1 MRKSYSFLYSG
12 FTFLALFL
20 VFSIVLKLVDYR
32 AIGPMGTFV
41 GLASLNEE
49 FAQQLPFNVTWFTIS
64 EICGYLNLLV
74 AASFAITGLVQFIK
88 RRNFFKVDTE
98 IRYLGYLYVV
108 VILFYLFFD
117 RFVINYRPILEA
129 DGTLEASFPS
139 SHTLLTISI
148 MASAAF
154 IISRVFPKRSK
165 AKGILSFLCMFVLA
179 LSVVSRTLS
188 GVHWITD
195 VFGGILLGCAVSFV
209 FAGFIF
215 RLDEEEEYL

>member
-1 MRKSYSFLYSG
+1 MRKSYSYLYTG

-20 VFSIVLKLVDYR
+20 IFSIILKLADYR
-32 AIGPMGTFV
+32 AIGPLGTYV
-41 GLASLNEE
+41 GLATINESV
-49 FAQQLPFNVTWFTIS
+49 AQQLPFNSTWFTIS
-64 EICGYLNLLV
+64 EVCGYLNLVV
-74 AASFAITGLVQFIK
+74 AASFAITGLVQLIK
-88 RRNFFKVDTE
+88 RKNYFKVDTE
-98 IRYLGYLYVV
+98 IRYLGYLYVIV
-108 VILFYLFFD
+108 LIFYVFFD
-117 RFVINYRPILEA
+117 HFVINYRPVLEA

-154 IISRVFPKRSK
+154 IINRTSSRRNKYRT
-165 AKGILSFLCMFVLA
+165 ILSFLCMFVMI

-215 RLDEEEEYL
+215 RLDEDEEYL